1 MIIGI
6 VIFIFLTWVFGIVL
20 AGFNMMVANKE
31 PQDMKVITLIPI
43 VGALFHIYLFVKFL
57 YRYIELTKYDE

>member
-6 VIFIFLTWVFGIVL
+6 VIFIFLIWIFGITL
-20 AGFNMMVANKE
+20 AGFNMIAADKE

-57 YRYIELTKYDE
+57 YRYIESAKYDE